1 MGIYE
6 AIQATIKEAMKARD
20 ERTLAFARVVKAEL
34 DRKGDGK
41 PLPDEEAVKVLKAL
55 KEIALEQGN
64 AFEAEFLDRFLPKE
78 MSEEELEAW
87 IREHVDLSQFKNP
100 LAAIGVVGTLLL
112 TNTPFSMQAYIGVIM
127 LAGIVVSNAILLVD
141 YTNTLRHRDKLGIRQ
156 AIETAGVELIGDNAQ
171 SSGGGRGAAG
181 RRSGP
186 LRQVAVGGH
195 LEDAAGGRGG
205 ARCVRVGGVGCG
217 LQERTQLAGRGC
229 APRGTSP

>member
-6 AIQATIKEAMKARD
+6 AIQATIKEAMKARA

-100 LAAIGVVGTLLL
+100 LAAIGVVTKALGPKAPGEKVRKVIERL
-112 TNTPFSMQAYIGVIM
+112 T
-127 LAGIVVSNAILLVD
+127 
-141 YTNTLRHRDKLGIRQ
+141 R
-156 AIETAGVELIGDNAQ
+156 
-171 SSGGGRGAAG
+171 
-181 RRSGP
+181 
-186 LRQVAVGGH
+186 
-195 LEDAAGGRGG
+195 
-205 ARCVRVGGVGCG
+205 
-217 LQERTQLAGRGC
+217 
-229 APRGTSP
+229 